1 MLADSFQQTV
11 SHLQKYINYI
21 NGLAYRDAL
30 TGVKNKTAYQETIA
44 NLEER
49 TRTGRPEFAMIVFD
63 INNLK
68 IINDTLGHD
77 FGDILIIDS
86 CKLICKVFKRSP
98 VYRIGGDEFVVILEN
113 DDFNKYEELLARF
126 KQRWMI
132 ITDMPGLT
140 AGYPLPEALLSMRKC
155 GPDGQRRIQA
165 RG

>member
-1 MLADSFQQTV
+1 
-11 SHLQKYINYI
+11 
-21 NGLAYRDAL
+21 
-30 TGVKNKTAYQETIA
+30 
-44 NLEER
+44 
-49 TRTGRPEFAMIVFD
+49 MIVFD

-98 VYRIGGDEFVVILEN
+98 VYRIGGDEFVVILEMMTLIN
-113 DDFNKYEELLARF
+113 MKSFWPAS

-140 AGYPLPEALLSMRKC
+140 AGYPLPEALLSMRKMWT
-155 GPDGQRRIQA
+155 
-165 RG
+165 